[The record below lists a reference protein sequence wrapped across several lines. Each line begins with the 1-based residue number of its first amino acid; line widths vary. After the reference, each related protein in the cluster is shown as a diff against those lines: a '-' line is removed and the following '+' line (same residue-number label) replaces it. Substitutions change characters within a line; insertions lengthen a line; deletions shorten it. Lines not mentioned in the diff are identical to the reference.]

1 MLIVKR
7 LIVVDPEMKRGIHK
21 FGLRKPLVVGLNE
34 NLLDI
39 LNQFQKG
46 VHLAIVANDPAQV
59 RQELIGR

>member
-7 LIVVDPEMKRGIHK
+7 LIVVDPEMKRGIEQ
-21 FGLRKPLVVGLNE
+21 FGLRKPLVIGLQE

-46 VHLAIVANDPAQV
+46 VHLALVANNPSKV
-59 RQELIGR
+59 RQDRACN